1 MAHLHMICMHEALS
15 CSCML
20 NFSFVISSDSKVPC
34 QIRDF
39 EAASPACRIHKY
51 PRDMYCWSGIDYVA
65 RHVFVAVEFLR
76 MVEAMDQ
83 DFMSL
88 NIALVSSAL
97 IRTAAYMQ
105 VVQC

>member
-1 MAHLHMICMHEALS
+1 
-15 CSCML
+15 
-20 NFSFVISSDSKVPC
+20 VISSDSRVSC

-39 EAASPACRIHKY
+39 EAASPACRIRRY
-51 PRDMYCWSGIDYVA
+51 PRDRYFWSDIDCVA

-88 NIALVSSAL
+88 NIALVSLTL